1 MDADLSIRF
10 FDFTFGML
18 LMFQIMGTAALYL
31 KGRHHQLQRSAFR
44 FMLYLLGISLFE
56 FFVVYIDNFLNEQ
69 TTVINDML
77 EMTVVPVALMLLY
90 RLTHSRNMRPSLA
103 IISTAPYVVALV
115 AYAIHPLRVIYDVML
130 GVAVA
135 HSIVIIAYGTVAV
148 RQFNKRL
155 VANFS
160 SDDNLS
166 LRWMRLFLLLYI
178 AFAAVWY
185 VATKS
190 ATDYVIALYNV
201 MCSAILGLLCYFVYR
216 QEDMLDLLRQA
227 SLDEDTATTGE
238 ELPSAG
244 APDGPARHHFDEALE
259 RVFREKQIYL
269 NPTLNI
275 NELAQE
281 LGTNR
286 TYVSNYI
293 NQQLHTTFY
302 EYVNNWRV
310 EQAMGLLTSTDLS
323 LQEVAAQSGF
333 NSISSFRRYFVSKM
347 GQTPSAYK
355 KAHKA

>member
-1 MDADLSIRF
+1 MHTDLSLRL

-18 LMFQIMGTAALYL
+18 LMFQIMGTVALYI
-31 KGRHHQLQRSAFR
+31 KGRQHQLQRSAFR
-44 FMLYLLGISLFE
+44 FMLYLLAVSVFE
-56 FFVVYIDNFLNEQ
+56 FYVVYIDNFLNEQ

-90 RLTHSRNMRPSLA
+90 RLTHTRNMRRSLA
-103 IISTAPYVVALV
+103 SLNIAPYVVALL
-115 AYAIHPLRVIYDVML
+115 AYAVRPSGAIYDSILV
-130 GVAVA
+130 VAVV
-135 HSIVIIAYGTVAV
+135 HSLVIIAYGTVAV

-166 LRWMRLFLLLYI
+166 LRWMRLFLLLYLV
-178 AFAAVWY
+178 FAIVWY

-190 ATDYVIALYNV
+190 DTDYVIALYNV
-201 MCSAILGLLCYFVYR
+201 MCSAILGLLGYFVYR

-227 SLDEDTATTGE
+227 SLDEETDAEQGRGHE
-238 ELPSAG
+238 A
-244 APDGPARHHFDEALE
+244 DNGPTHYHFDEAFE
-259 RVFREKQIYL
+259 TVFRVKQIYL
-269 NPTLNI
+269 NPILNI
-275 NELAQE
+275 NDLAQE

-310 EQAMGLLTSTDLS
+310 EQAMRLLASTDLS